1 MSSSN
6 LNVPQEKKKKKK
18 KKLLACQNTL
28 LSCVLSSNDSL
39 VLLP

>member
-6 LNVPQEKKKKKK
+6 LNVPQEKKKKK

>member
-6 LNVPQEKKKKKK
+6 LNVPQEKKKK